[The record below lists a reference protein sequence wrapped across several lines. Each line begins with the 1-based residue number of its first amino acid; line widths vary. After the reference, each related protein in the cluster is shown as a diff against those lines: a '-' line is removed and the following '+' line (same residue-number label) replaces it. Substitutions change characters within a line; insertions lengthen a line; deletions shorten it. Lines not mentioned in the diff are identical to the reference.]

1 MTKQQVDIPF
11 DWSPDEGAD
20 SVCDRVARCLAAHAE
35 FCSEAAT
42 VWARFHYG
50 HAAYV
55 DGTLAVQS
63 VDAVSADSGKATMG
77 FDWTFQDG
85 CSDICREG
93 SGYVEFTYT
102 VLADMLRLD
111 WAWPEQP
118 STVDEF

>member
-1 MTKQQVDIPF
+1 MKKQQVDIPL
-11 DWSPDEGAD
+11 DGPSEEVAD
-20 SVCDRVARCLAAHAE
+20 SVCDRVVRYLEAHAE
-35 FCSEAAT
+35 SCAEAAA

-50 HAAYV
+50 NAAYV

-63 VDAVSADSGKATMG
+63 VDAESADSGRATMR

-102 VLADMLRLD
+102 ILADTLRLD
-111 WAWPEQP
+111 WVWPEQP